1 MSRAAGAVGHHNLPE
16 DLSSLIGRERDQ
28 AEVVGLLAAHRVVS
42 LVGVGGVGKTR
53 LALAVA
59 RSAMVE
65 FPGGI
70 WLAELGAITDGRLVA
85 GVVAAS
91 VGVVVRPRQPVV
103 ESLATGIGS
112 TRVLLVL
119 DNCEHLVQTCAELV
133 ESLVSACSRL
143 HVLATSREPLGL
155 PGEIAWQVSPLAT
168 PVDALA
174 PLEQLAQV
182 DSVRLFVERAQAASR
197 SFSLT
202 AANAAAVGQVCHSLD
217 GLPLALELAAAG
229 VRVLSPQQLTVRL
242 DDRFKLLVRGSRTAP
257 LRQQTLESAV
267 AWSYDLLQPEDKRL
281 FDWLSTFA
289 GGFSLEAVEAVCG
302 LESSN
307 VLDSLARL
315 VDQSLVVAGSD
326 ERGERRYNLLE
337 TLSAYAGD
345 RLRERGEQALVRERL
360 KAWVLVQA
368 EQAGAALRG
377 PDQARWLR
385 WAEREHD
392 TMRSALDWAISS
404 GDSDTALRVVGALWW
419 SWLLHD
425 RWSEAHEWLER
436 ALSMPGGEPHTSLR
450 ARVLQGAGTTA
461 GLRGHYAQAQ
471 AHISECLA
479 IAHELNDDDLLLA
492 GHSAQALL
500 FQQQGESD
508 AAQSHVEA
516 MLESARHLHR
526 PWYEARAAEFVA
538 SRALRSGDFSAAAD
552 QLNRALELART
563 AGDAWNVAML
573 LGQLG
578 DVERMRGTHSRAAP
592 LYHESIRLFQSLG
605 LREDPS
611 RVHNLGYVALA
622 QREPGR
628 AAVLFVDALRAFR
641 HVGDQ
646 RGIADCLIGL
656 GCVRAAERRPA
667 EAARLFGA
675 GDAALEAV
683 GSVVWPSNRADYQ
696 HWERIARAAVGTHAW
711 SEAWSLGRGLGV
723 ETIVDELLLQVKP
736 SATLVTTRQLSPVAE
751 LTSREREV
759 TELAARGLSNRRI
772 AETLVIAEKTA
783 ANHLQNALDKL
794 DVHSR
799 SELAAR
805 AVELGL
811 LS

>member
-1 MSRAAGAVGHHNLPE
+1 MSRAAEAVGHHNLPE
-16 DLSSLIGRERDQ
+16 DPSSLIGREQDQ
-28 AEVVGLLAAHRVVS
+28 AAVGALLAAHRVVT

-59 RSAMVE
+59 RRAVID
-65 FPGGI
+65 FPGGV
-70 WLAELGAITDGRLVA
+70 WLAELGAITDAGLAA

-103 ESLATGIGS
+103 ESLVGAIGS
-112 TRVLLVL
+112 SRVLVVL
-119 DNCEHLVQTCAELV
+119 DNCEHLVQACAELV
-133 ESLVSACSRL
+133 ERLVGACSRL
-143 HVLATSREPLGL
+143 HVLVTSREPLGL
-155 PGEIAWQVSPLAT
+155 PGEIAWQVAPLAT

-174 PLEQLAQV
+174 PFEQLAQV
-182 DSVRLFVERAQAASR
+182 DSVRLFVERAHAAAR

-202 AANAAAVGQVCHSLD
+202 AANASAVAQVCQSLD
-217 GLPLALELAAAG
+217 GLPLALELAAA
-229 VRVLSPQQLTVRL
+229 RASVLSPQQLAARL
-242 DDRFKLLVRGSRTAP
+242 DDRFKLLAHGSRTAP

-267 AWSYDLLQPEDKRL
+267 AWSYDLLQSDDKRL
-281 FDWLSTFA
+281 FDRLSTFA

-326 ERGERRYNLLE
+326 ESGERRYNLLE
-337 TLSAYAGD
+337 TLRAYARERLLQRGEQTL
-345 RLRERGEQALVRERL
+345 LRERLTT
-360 KAWVLVQA
+360 WVLAQA
-368 EQAGAALRG
+368 EEAGAALRG
-377 PDQARWLR
+377 PGQASWLR

-392 TMRSALDWAISS
+392 NVRSALDWAMSS
-404 GDSDTALRVVGALWW
+404 GDSDTALRLVGALWW

-471 AHISECLA
+471 ARIDACLA
-479 IAHELNDDDLLLA
+479 IARELDDDDLLLA

-500 FQQQGESD
+500 FQQRGESG

-516 MLESARHLHR
+516 MLELAQRLDR

-538 SRALRSGDFSAAAD
+538 SRALRSGDLSVAAD
-552 QLNRALELART
+552 HLARALELARA

-622 QREPGR
+622 QRQSGR
-628 AAVLFVDALRAFR
+628 AAALFVEALRAFR
-641 HVGDQ
+641 RVGDQ

-656 GCVRAAERRPA
+656 GCVRAAERQPA

-696 HWERIARAAVGTHAW
+696 HWERIARAAIGPQAW
-711 SEAWSLGRGLGV
+711 SEAWSLGRVPGV
-723 ETIVDELLLQVKP
+723 ERIVDELLLDETP
-736 SATLVTTRQLSPVAE
+736 TASTPPTRRMSHVDE
-751 LTSREREV
+751 LTPREREV

-772 AETLVIAEKTA
+772 GETLVIAEKTA

-811 LS
+811 LP